1 MQKWL
6 ALILL
11 VAAIVLGYLG
21 YTTYQEAT
29 AGVSVLGFDISMSD
43 QETRQLALYY
53 GLGAVVCLLAGLRL
67 FRR

>member
-1 MQKWL
+1 MQKGL

-11 VAAIVLGYLG
+11 VAAIILGYLG

-43 QETRQLALYY
+43 QETRQVAIYY
-53 GLGAVVCLLAGLRL
+53 GLGAVVCLLASAWL